1 MMKPCPVFPIVG
13 TITAVGPKW
22 LDKGGV
28 LYRYIEISEQGGGI
42 RRLTIV
48 RAVEE
53 LAALIEQHA
62 IGTFLFWERQGERR
76 LWCVDRADGPKQVD
90 FEAMRAYVQQ
100 RGGRHAQS

>member
-1 MMKPCPVFPIVG
+1 MMKPCPVFPVVG
-13 TITAVGPKW
+13 TITAVGPSM

-28 LYRYIEISEQGGGI
+28 LYRYIEFYEKGGRV

-62 IGTFLFWERQGERR
+62 IGMFLFWERQGERR
-76 LWCVDRADGPKQVD
+76 LWCVDRADGPKQID
-90 FEAMRAYVQQ
+90 FEAIRAYVQQ
-100 RGGRHAQS
+100 RGGLDAC

>member
-1 MMKPCPVFPIVG
+1 MMKPCPVFPVVG
-13 TITAVGPKW
+13 TITAVGPSM

-28 LYRYIEISEQGGGI
+28 LYRYIEFREKGG
-42 RRLTIV
+42 RARHLTVV

-62 IGTFLFWERQGERR
+62 IGMFLFWERQGERR

-90 FEAMRAYVQQ
+90 FEAMRAYIQQ
-100 RGGRHAQS
+100 RGRLDAF